1 MKDRLAE
8 GKPGEYLDGKVFTL
22 DPSKSEKELGIKYH
36 SFEDCIKD
44 TVNELLAVEKR
55 VKA

>member
-1 MKDRLAE
+1 MD
-8 GKPGEYLDGKVFTL
+8 DKVFKL
-22 DPSKSEKELGIKYH
+22 DASKSKKELGIKYH
-36 SFEDCIKD
+36 SFEQCIKD